1 MRPSRLACCGK
12 NSRSVPT
19 CHPRLRSSGCT
30 CRSTGTHTGA
40 HRQTD
45 TDRQTDRHTHTHR
58 GGGGG
63 GVRARAR
70 PKDRDRNR
78 KTERERDGK
87 TGRLG
92 DRESGVRAT
101 AGKGA
106 SVAHLFGEP
115 LEQRPRSVRLRQR
128 RHRDAAL
135 DSRAAL
141 CSRSVLGASASGP
154 SQAVAVGSGIR
165 RRCAS
170 ALLQPALGAALQRVE
185 VICGLVPVARERARA
200 EELPELL
207 QRDAPARLRD
217 TQPPWAAVRRPA
229 RGVQIFALR
238 PQAEGLVLRAAQEAV
253 AVSVEQLEDRADR
266 VGSALSGPSGR
277 GGRAL
282 QPPVRVH
289 SVHVARLPMPRGGGP
304 RAHYTTARTRCAHQ
318 GWKCAAAL
326 PRPPSVQ

>member
-1 MRPSRLACCGK
+1 M
-12 NSRSVPT
+12 
-19 CHPRLRSSGCT
+19 
-30 CRSTGTHTGA
+30 
-40 HRQTD
+40 
-45 TDRQTDRHTHTHR
+45 
-58 GGGGG
+58 
-63 GVRARAR
+63 
-70 PKDRDRNR
+70 
-78 KTERERDGK
+78 
-87 TGRLG
+87 
-92 DRESGVRAT
+92 

-170 ALLQPALGAALQRVE
+170 ALLQPALGAALQRIE
-185 VICGLVPVARERARA
+185 VLCGLVPVARERARA

-266 VGSALSGPSGR
+266 VGRALSGPSGR

-304 RAHYTTARTRCAHQ
+304 RAPYTTARTAHTMRAPGVEVRC
-318 GWKCAAAL
+318 CAAEAAERSVGRL
-326 PRPPSVQ
+326 PWGQPRQQGASEQLYKAIQPATASRRSIVWIYRF